1 MRKQTT
7 LNLRA
12 EESGELAQVA
22 RKEEFEF
29 LHTMDIVE
37 LNSIL
42 LALLAIVKL
51 EEKPAADRC
60 KYLVGTSVVVMMV
73 KSNKIMVRVG
83 GGFATIE
90 EHIRQVGP
98 FECIKIYKQMKGNP
112 ERNQEPMGFKDA
124 VNFCLVKHKAT
135 EKIIKEYLKSDDD
148 DQQRL
153 FEAAIE

>member
-1 MRKQTT
+1 
-7 LNLRA
+7 
-12 EESGELAQVA
+12 
-22 RKEEFEF
+22 
-29 LHTMDIVE
+29 
-37 LNSIL
+37 
-42 LALLAIVKL
+42 
-51 EEKPAADRC
+51 
-60 KYLVGTSVVVMMV
+60 MMV

-98 FECIKIYKQMKGNP
+98 FECIKIHKLMKGNP

-124 VNFCLVKHKAT
+124 VNSCLVKHKAT
-135 EKIIKEYLKSDDD
+135 ERIIKGYLKSDDD